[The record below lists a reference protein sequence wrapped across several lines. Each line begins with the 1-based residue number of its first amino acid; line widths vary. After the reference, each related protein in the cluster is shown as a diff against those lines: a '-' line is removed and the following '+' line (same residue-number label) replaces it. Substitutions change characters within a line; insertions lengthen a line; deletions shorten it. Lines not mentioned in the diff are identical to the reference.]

1 MSAEDNVSP
10 TSATPAHDRNA
21 LVMSLGFLTE
31 EQMIEITQVK
41 KETLEHWRK
50 HGKGPIPTLF
60 GRAFF
65 YALDDV
71 KDYMHSLRRTRS
83 RESILRSI

>member
-1 MSAEDNVSP
+1 MS
-10 TSATPAHDRNA
+10 DRNA
-21 LVMSLGFLTE
+21 LAMSLGFLTE

-50 HGKGPIPTLF
+50 HGKGPIPALF
-60 GRAFF
+60 GRAYF
-65 YALDDV
+65 YSLDDV
-71 KDYMHSLRRTRS
+71 KDYMLSLRRTRS